1 MTRSEDTADA
11 VPAPA
16 RPRWPDETTAYRT
29 SRRTRILEESLAAA
43 AAGCEDL
50 NIRTVAE
57 RAGVAVGT
65 LYSYFSSKEHLLV
78 SALGRWLEGFEEQVV
93 PQLYNIDNPYE
104 RLCHLVEELS
114 RAFDRRPLLAEA
126 LGRSYVVAGAS
137 VALEVETVRSQ
148 LINMF
153 ADAFSQGSPNQSQFD
168 VGGLLTDVLA
178 SNLLTLARHRAQMC
192 DIRRR
197 FGLVLEVLAKR
208 YGAEIGR
215 PDWGWIRNP
224 REHSAQWFYD
234 WPPLATGHRP
244 TS

>member
-1 MTRSEDTADA
+1 MTKSEDTADA

-16 RPRWPDETTAYRT
+16 RPRWPDETTVYRT
-29 SRRTRILEESLAAA
+29 SRHTRILEESLAAA
-43 AAGCEDL
+43 GAGCKDL
-50 NIRTVAE
+50 NIRALAQ

-65 LYSYFSSKEHLLV
+65 LYRYFSSKEHLLV

-93 PQLYNIDNPYE
+93 PQLYNIDDPYE
-104 RLCHLVEELS
+104 RLCHLVEELN
-114 RAFDRRPLLAEA
+114 RAFDRAPVLAEA
-126 LGRSYVVAGAS
+126 LGRSCVVAAAS

-148 LINMF
+148 LIDMF
-153 ADAFSQGSPNQSQFD
+153 ADAVSQGSPNQSHFD

-178 SNLLTLARHRAQMC
+178 ANLPALARHRAQMC

-197 FGLVLEVLAKR
+197 FGLVLELLAKR
-208 YGAEIGR
+208 HGAEIGR
-215 PDWGWIRNP
+215 PDWRATRNP

-234 WPPLATGHRP
+234 WPPPATWHRT